1 MKQKNVE
8 EVLQST
14 AASDLVDLGAVPHHV
29 HKRELALLLV
39 LAGIQFTHIMDYMV
53 MMPLGPQ
60 FMRLFDI
67 SPQQF
72 ALLVSIYTFSAGIC
86 GFIAAFVIDKFDRKT
101 ALMFLYG
108 GFALAT
114 LLCALAPGYEWLLAA
129 RAVAGAFGGV
139 MGAVVYAII
148 GDAIP
153 ESRRGA
159 ATGTVMS
166 AFSLA
171 AVAGVP
177 TGLFLATLSD
187 WRAPFYFLT
196 VVSGLIL
203 IAVWYI
209 VPAQRRHLEH
219 KHERNPLKQLHA
231 IFSNRTHLTAFL
243 MFATLMFAG
252 FSVIPFISPYMVAN
266 VGMKE
271 SELPYLYFF
280 GGLATFFSSRLIG
293 KLADKQGKRKTFA
306 LIAVASIIP
315 IMLLTHFPKTSVV
328 WAVAVT
334 ALFMVLVS
342 GRLVPAMAL
351 ITSSVEPRLRGSF
364 MSFNSAIQQIATG
377 FAALMAGAIIGESAS
392 GELLNYGTVGIV
404 ASLATLGA
412 IYFSSRLGQH

>member
-1 MKQKNVE
+1 
-8 EVLQST
+8 
-14 AASDLVDLGAVPHHV
+14 
-29 HKRELALLLV
+29 
-39 LAGIQFTHIMDYMV
+39 
-53 MMPLGPQ
+53 
-60 FMRLFDI
+60 
-67 SPQQF
+67 
-72 ALLVSIYTFSAGIC
+72 
-86 GFIAAFVIDKFDRKT
+86 
-101 ALMFLYG
+101 
-108 GFALAT
+108 
-114 LLCALAPGYEWLLAA
+114 
-129 RAVAGAFGGV
+129 
-139 MGAVVYAII
+139 
-148 GDAIP
+148 
-153 ESRRGA
+153 
-159 ATGTVMS
+159 
-166 AFSLA
+166 
-171 AVAGVP
+171 
-177 TGLFLATLSD
+177 
-187 WRAPFYFLT
+187 
-196 VVSGLIL
+196 
-203 IAVWYI
+203 
-209 VPAQRRHLEH
+209 
-219 KHERNPLKQLHA
+219 
-231 IFSNRTHLTAFL
+231 

>member
-1 MKQKNVE
+1 MKPKNTE
-8 EVLQST
+8 EVLQS
-14 AASDLVDLGAVPHHV
+14 AAATDLVDLGAVPHHV
-29 HKRELALLLV
+29 LKREWALLLV
-39 LAGIQFTHIMDYMV
+39 LAGIQFTHIMDFMV

-67 SPQQF
+67 TPQQF

-86 GFIAAFVIDKFDRKT
+86 GFFAAFVIDKFDRKS
-101 ALMFLYG
+101 ALMVLYA
-108 GFALAT
+108 GFAFAT
-114 LLCALAPGYEWLLAA
+114 LLCALAPGYAWLLAA

-139 MGAVVYAII
+139 MGAVVYSII

-166 AFSLA
+166 AFSFA

-196 VVSGLIL
+196 VVSALIL
-203 IAVWYI
+203 IAVWKV
-209 VPAQRRHLEH
+209 VPAQREHLIH
-219 KHERNPLKQLHA
+219 KRERNPFKQLHA
-231 IFSNRTHLTAFL
+231 IFFNRTHLTAFA
-243 MFATLMFAG
+243 MIASLMFAG

-280 GGLATFFSSRLIG
+280 GGLATFFTARLIG
-293 KLADKQGKRKTFA
+293 KLADKHGKRKMFA
-306 LIAVASIIP
+306 WVAVASIVP
-315 IMLLTHFPKTSVV
+315 IMLLTHLPKTSVV

-351 ITSSVEPRLRGSF
+351 ITASVEPRLRGSF
-364 MSFNSAIQQIATG
+364 MSFNSSVQQIATG
-377 FAALMAGAIIGESAS
+377 FAALMAGAIVSESAT
-392 GELLNYGTVGIV
+392 GELLNYGMVGLL
-404 ASLATLGA
+404 ASGATLVA
-412 IYFSSRLGQH
+412 IFFSSRLGKR